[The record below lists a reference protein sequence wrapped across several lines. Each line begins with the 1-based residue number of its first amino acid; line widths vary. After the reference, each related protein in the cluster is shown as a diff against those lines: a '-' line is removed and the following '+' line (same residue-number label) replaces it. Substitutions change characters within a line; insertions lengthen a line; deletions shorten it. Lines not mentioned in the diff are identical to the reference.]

1 MIASVELSKDRRLA
15 AVVAIGTA
23 SVAFLVLHFLTY
35 RIPMP
40 PLPEQLK
47 YQDMEAEFIELEAE
61 SLPET
66 VNSGGGGGGEQVN
79 APKSDE
85 FTEQMEEVAQT
96 NNSNYSHQSGGSNH
110 TNTTKPT
117 KNPAGAKNPDP
128 DEPLFGGNGGSGK
141 GKGGG
146 NGGGLGKDDGDG
158 KNDGDGTNGSGSVVR
173 SIISKPNTREINSDE
188 DCDIKFSIR
197 IDESGRIVGTPSV
210 VRGGATTTT
219 DEVLIK
225 KVGALVARDTRY
237 TPVKGAKIITKTIT
251 VHISAN

>member
-23 SVAFLVLHFLTY
+23 AVAFLVLHFLTY

-66 VNSGGGGGGEQVN
+66 VRSGGGGGGDEVN
-79 APKSDE
+79 APKSDRFE
-85 FTEQMEEVAQT
+85 EQMEEVAQT
-96 NNSNYSHQSGGSNH
+96 NNSNYSHQSGSSNH

-117 KNPAGAKNPDP
+117 KNPPSTKNPDDNP
-128 DEPLFGGNGGSGK
+128 FANDGGKGP

-146 NGGGLGKDDGDG
+146 IGGGLGPDNGNGTGEGPDGDG
-158 KNDGDGTNGSGSVVR
+158 KGNATRDRLSV
-173 SIISKPNTREINSDE
+173 PNTREVHSDE
-188 DCDIKFSIR
+188 DCNIKFSIR
-197 IDESGRIVGTPSV
+197 IDENGYVVGTPTV
-210 VRGGATTTT
+210 VRAGTTTT

-225 KVGALVARDTRY
+225 KVAALVKRDTRY
-237 TPVKGAKIITKTIT
+237 SPSKGAKIVTKTIIIQ
-251 VHISAN
+251 VKAN